1 LPPPHTHVLSTRPFY
16 TSSLHVLPRPFNT
29 QMYNFTD
36 KEKHEVTLRPEMTP
50 TLARMVLQM
59 QNAATGE
66 FKQLL
71 PFKWFS
77 LPQCWRFETTQRGR
91 KREHYQWNM
100 DIVGVA
106 GVNAELELLG
116 AVCAFFRSLGI
127 GPEIVGIKVC
137 MRERESGREVGGRDR
152 AGGRERRIF
161 SAAKYA
167 Y

>member
-1 LPPPHTHVLSTRPFY
+1 
-16 TSSLHVLPRPFNT
+16 
-29 QMYNFTD
+29 MYNFTD
-36 KEKHEVTLRPEMTP
+36 KENHEVTLRPEMTP

-100 DIVGVA
+100 DIVGVTEIT
-106 GVNAELELLG
+106 AEVGDAHRPRTVL
-116 AVCAFFRSLGI
+116 CALCT
-127 GPEIVGIKVC
+127 VQ
-137 MRERESGREVGGRDR
+137 RESSWPVG
-152 AGGRERRIF
+152 AGGRPAVQAPVSPHVRPYQPA
-161 SAAKYA
+161 S
-167 Y
+167 